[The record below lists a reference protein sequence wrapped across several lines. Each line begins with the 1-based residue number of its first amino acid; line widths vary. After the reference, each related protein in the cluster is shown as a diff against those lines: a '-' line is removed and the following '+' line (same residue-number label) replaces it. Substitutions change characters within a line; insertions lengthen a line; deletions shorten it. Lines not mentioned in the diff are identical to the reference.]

1 MDKTPIYKFPAD
13 YAREHDELDAY
24 WASRT
29 ANIACKK
36 AIETA
41 INNNYDGLHM
51 NTGAAVGT
59 VVKQFG
65 YDRMLYVLS
74 ATVRHKDWDGR
85 ISPANKDWARTVPV
99 FENTDGFGND
109 RNTDFVVGQAHPVL
123 INAFVTE
130 ARHEHL
136 LSLPLKR
143 EDIKTEALKIL
154 SQFQNAR
161 EPNSPNKTHFMAQV
175 SPDFVKRAKT
185 KDTDRLFAMLPFKT
199 LSITTLEGRQG
210 RFALISKDEDRFQK
224 LQLRKPSVRKKLEE
238 TPAPP
243 RPPVKGKTREQER

>member
-24 WASRT
+24 RASRA

-51 NTGAAVGT
+51 NTDAAVGT

-85 ISPANKDWARTVPV
+85 ISPKNKEWAQTVPV
-99 FENTDGFGND
+99 IENTDSFGND
-109 RNTDFVVGQAHPVL
+109 RNTEFVVDQAHPVL

-154 SQFQNAR
+154 SQFQEAR

-175 SPDFVKRAKT
+175 SPDFMKRAKT
-185 KDTDRLFAMLPFKT
+185 KDTDRLFAMLPFKS
-199 LSITTLEGRQG
+199 LSISTLEGRRG
-210 RFALISKDEDRFQK
+210 TFALISKDEDRFQK

-238 TPAPP
+238 APAPP
-243 RPPVKGKTREQER
+243 KTPVKGKAKEQER